1 MRKFT
6 TIKTI
11 LLSLGIILVLTVV
24 NYNLNL
30 NPEIKNKCSEYSN
43 NINLDNENLK
53 ISKLSDIIYIDGN
66 FGWFSFKNAG
76 YCTGQGTYSD
86 PYVIEDL
93 IIDGGSTESCI
104 YIKNSDVY
112 FKVENCTLY
121 NSGGSTNAGIRLSYV
136 NNSQLVNNN
145 CSFNSYGIYLYH
157 SGNNTALGNTAS
169 VNEDYGICLY
179 YSDNNNISGNIV
191 NYNYRGIYSSDSN
204 NNIISGNIANYNV
217 NGIHLDFN
225 NDNTL
230 SRNTASNN
238 SHGIHLFFSDN
249 NIISGNIINNNSI
262 GIYLEYANYNY
273 VLKNVFSGN
282 GKNIEEFSCEGN
294 IIKVSNDLL
303 KIIILMI
310 VIPLTIITITT
321 ITFKIIKRYVKYK
334 PKRERLTIKDFN
346 VKFLAKGKI
355 SDNKAIIIK
364 DLKKSFGEIKA
375 VNGISFDVH
384 RGEVFGL
391 LGPNGAGKTT
401 TIKLLLGFLEPD
413 EGEISILGL
422 NPELDEVQIKKQV
435 GYVSE
440 EPLKFKALTPK
451 DLFNFIASI
460 RGLDKNKTA
469 KLIKDYLESF
479 EIIEYYD
486 QLIASLSHGNI
497 QKLQV
502 IVSILHEPV
511 VLILDEPI
519 AGLDAKSVK
528 VVKSILKLHTQ
539 RGGSV
544 LLSTHIMEIAQEL
557 CDRIGILHKG
567 EMVGIGT
574 IDELRQQADIVGA
587 KLEDVFLRLTEQDI
601 SVNEIVKKLRASFT
615 KKI

>member
-6 TIKTI
+6 TIKT
-11 LLSLGIILVLTVV
+11 LLLFLGIILALSFV
-24 NYNLNL
+24 NYNLSL
-30 NPEIKNKCSEYSN
+30 NPEIDKCSEYSKN
-43 NINLDNENLK
+43 VNLYNVDLK
-53 ISKLSDIIYIDGN
+53 ISKISDTIYIDGN
-66 FGWFSFKNAG
+66 FGWFNFKNAG
-76 YCTGQGTYSD
+76 YCTGLGTYSD

-93 IIDGGSTESCI
+93 IIDGGGTESCI
-104 YIKNSDVY
+104 YIINSDVY
-112 FKVENCTLY
+112 FKIENCTLY
-121 NSGGSTNAGIRLSYV
+121 NSGGAPNAGIILYYV
-136 NNSQLVNNN
+136 NNSLLVNNN
-145 CSFNSYGIYLYH
+145 CSFNAYGIYLYH
-157 SGNNTALGNTAS
+157 SGNNTILKNI
-169 VNEDYGICLY
+169 VNYNEGYGICLY
-179 YSDNNNISGNIV
+179 YSDDNIISENILK
-191 NYNYRGIYSSDSN
+191 YNFRGIYSSDSN
-204 NNIISGNIANYNV
+204 NNIISGNIANYND
-217 NGIHLDFN
+217 NGIHLDFS

-230 SRNTASNN
+230 SSNIASNN

-249 NIISGNIINNNSI
+249 NIISGNMISNNSI

-273 VLKNVFSGN
+273 VLKNILSGN
-282 GKNIEEFSCEGN
+282 EKNIEEFSCEGN
-294 IIKVSNDLL
+294 IFKISNNLL
-303 KIIILMI
+303 KFVILMI
-310 VIPLTIITITT
+310 VIPLTVISITT
-321 ITFKIIKRYVKYK
+321 ISFKVIKRYIKYK
-334 PKRERLTIKDFN
+334 PKRERLTIQDFN
-346 VKFLAKGKI
+346 GKILSKGKI
-355 SDNKAIIIK
+355 SDNKAIIVK
-364 DLKKSFGEIKA
+364 DLKKFFGDIKA

-401 TIKLLLGFLEPD
+401 TIRLLLGFLEPD
-413 EGEISILGL
+413 QGEISILGL

-451 DLFNFIASI
+451 DLINFIASI
-460 RGLDKNKTA
+460 RDLDEKKTL
-469 KLIKDYLESF
+469 KLMKDYFDSF
-479 EIIEYYD
+479 EITEYYD

-502 IVSILHEPV
+502 IVSILHEPD

-528 VVKSILKLHTQ
+528 IVKSILKLHTQ

-574 IDELRQQADIVGA
+574 MEELRQQADKVEA
-587 KLEDVFLRLTEQDI
+587 KLEDVFLRLTKQDA
-601 SVNEIVKKLRASFT
+601 SVDEIVEKLRARFKSQS
-615 KKI
+615 